1 MRQTNNME
9 FKKLDINKALFERK
23 MAKIM
28 QEIEFYD
35 EELNGLYQDS
45 LEDQLEELEKI
56 RNQNKQVHSKIL
68 QDLNKLVAWFFLFKY
83 KNERSESL
91 KEWDFLFNFW
101 ESKEYRESS
110 CSKDIK
116 VTCFRGCYRIIR

>member
-1 MRQTNNME
+1 VEIESEVMRQTNNME

-23 MAKIM
+23 MSKIM

-45 LEDQLEELEKI
+45 LEDQLEELETI

-68 QDLNKLVAWFFLFKY
+68 QDLNRLIA
-83 KNERSESL
+83 
-91 KEWDFLFNFW
+91 
-101 ESKEYRESS
+101 
-110 CSKDIK
+110 
-116 VTCFRGCYRIIR
+116 

>member
-1 MRQTNNME
+1 MEIENEVIRQTNNME

-68 QDLNKLVAWFFLFKY
+68 QDLNKLIA
-83 KNERSESL
+83 
-91 KEWDFLFNFW
+91 
-101 ESKEYRESS
+101 
-110 CSKDIK
+110 
-116 VTCFRGCYRIIR
+116 

>member
-1 MRQTNNME
+1 ME

-68 QDLNKLVAWFFLFKY
+68 QDLNKLVA
-83 KNERSESL
+83 
-91 KEWDFLFNFW
+91 
-101 ESKEYRESS
+101 
-110 CSKDIK
+110 
-116 VTCFRGCYRIIR
+116 

>member
-1 MRQTNNME
+1 MEIESEVMRQTNNME

-23 MAKIM
+23 MSKIM

-45 LEDQLEELEKI
+45 LEDQLEELETI

-68 QDLNKLVAWFFLFKY
+68 QDLNRLIA
-83 KNERSESL
+83 
-91 KEWDFLFNFW
+91 
-101 ESKEYRESS
+101 
-110 CSKDIK
+110 
-116 VTCFRGCYRIIR
+116 

>member
-1 MRQTNNME
+1 ME

-23 MAKIM
+23 MSKIM

-45 LEDQLEELEKI
+45 LEDQLEELETI

-68 QDLNKLVAWFFLFKY
+68 QDLNRLIAWYFFCL
-83 KNERSESL
+83 N
-91 KEWDFLFNFW
+91 
-101 ESKEYRESS
+101 
-110 CSKDIK
+110 IK
-116 VTCFRGCYRIIR
+116 MEEDNYEANTFSYFF

>member
-68 QDLNKLVAWFFLFKY
+68 QDLNKLVA
-83 KNERSESL
+83 
-91 KEWDFLFNFW
+91 
-101 ESKEYRESS
+101 
-110 CSKDIK
+110 
-116 VTCFRGCYRIIR
+116 